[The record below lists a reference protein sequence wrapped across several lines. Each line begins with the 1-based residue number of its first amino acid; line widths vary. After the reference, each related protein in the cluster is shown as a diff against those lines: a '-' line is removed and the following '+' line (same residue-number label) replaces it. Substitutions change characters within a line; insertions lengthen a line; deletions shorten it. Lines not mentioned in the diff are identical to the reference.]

1 MLYGKIIQH
10 EEAIT
15 MDVNVHLADPREH
28 VNEEPRDDLGDLMT
42 GFFGMAGFM
51 FLIFLVMVLVKFFA
65 G

>member
-1 MLYGKIIQH
+1 
-10 EEAIT
+10 